1 MYNATD
7 GHGAGLQRGGNAMPG
22 KQKGQVVNR
31 PHGNNKVAEHF
42 RKYYQLWLLA
52 LPGCQCEILGNR
64 AQARHPERGD
74 PLPHRRQR
82 SGQRAEKR

>member
-31 PHGNNKVAEHF
+31 PHGTS
-42 RKYYQLWLLA
+42 R
-52 LPGCQCEILGNR
+52 NR
-64 AQARHPERGD
+64 TYIDVCLHPHVGTG
-74 PLPHRRQR
+74 HHI
-82 SGQRAEKR
+82 

>member
-42 RKYYQLWLLA
+42 RKYYQ
-52 LPGCQCEILGNR
+52 
-64 AQARHPERGD
+64 
-74 PLPHRRQR
+74 
-82 SGQRAEKR
+82 